1 MFSKASTPSVPEA
14 DLLRAIP
21 TCVRVSLACAWVVMV
36 GCSDDGVTVADDG
49 DPGGGDALSGAA
61 YLASTWVYSPDGVQ
75 RYTARVSEPGQ
86 LGDAAFRGGLE
97 SPGTVTPFD
106 GAAYSTGGN
115 TAPTVTRFT
124 FDGAGRFSEGLTL
137 SFAALGVTSAAFPF
151 FVAPDKAYLYDTAN
165 PRLIGWNP
173 SAMELNDTVIDLT
186 PVFADTLAQGW
197 RPEALLGNAIQRGNR
212 LFVPARWESE
222 EGTFRPSAGLLVID
236 TETDSVVSL
245 LEDERI
251 ADSIFATMSQA
262 GDIYLAT
269 GFNGVREHWSYGT
282 AAPGGLI
289 RVRNGEESFDPSFY
303 IHLDQAVGDRPAT
316 KPFGVDETS
325 VYVRACHPEERGI
338 TFSAE
343 TVIAAP
349 QQIWRYWRVNLESG
363 QGELIEELPWTAFR
377 GSGAFA
383 MADGRLFVAAY
394 GEDTFDTQL
403 FERTDAGFVLTASHT
418 GELNN
423 LAALGPSASS
433 GASN

>member
-1 MFSKASTPSVPEA
+1 MLSDASTSSVPER
-14 DLLRAIP
+14 DLLAAMP
-21 TCVRVSLACAWVVMV
+21 ACLRVGLALVVMV
-36 GCSDDGVTVADDG
+36 GCGDDGATVVDDG
-49 DPGGGDALSGAA
+49 NPMNGDASSDAA

-75 RYTARVSEPGQ
+75 RYTARVTEPGQ
-86 LGDAAFRGGLE
+86 LGDDTFRRGLE

-106 GAAYSTGGN
+106 GAAYSTGGG
-115 TAPTVTRFT
+115 TAPTVTRYT
-124 FDGAGRFSEGLTL
+124 FDATGRFSEGLTL
-137 SFAALGVTSAAFPF
+137 SFAALGVTSAFFPF
-151 FVAPDKAYLYDTAN
+151 FVAPDKAYLYDSAN
-165 PRLIGWNP
+165 PRFIAWNP
-173 SAMELNDTVIDLT
+173 STMELNGTVIDLT
-186 PVFADTLAQGW
+186 PVFAGTLAEGW
-197 RPEALLGNAIQRGNR
+197 RPEALLGNAIQRENR

-222 EGTFRPSAGLLVID
+222 EGTFRPSAGLLIID
-236 TETDSVVSL
+236 ISTDSVVTL
-245 LEDERI
+245 LEDDRI

-289 RVRNGEESFDPSFY
+289 RVRNGEEAFDPSFY
-303 IHLDQAVGDRPAT
+303 INLDQAVGDRPAT
-316 KPFGVDETS
+316 KPFGVDATS

-338 TFSAE
+338 TLSPE

-377 GSGAFA
+377 GGGAFS

-403 FERTDAGFVLTASHT
+403 FERTDAGFVLLASHT

-423 LAALGPSASS
+423 LAALGPSGSP
-433 GASN
+433 GAGN